1 MRNLFL
7 AGLAALAVLTIT
19 ACADAQTDTASAD
32 ADAAWH
38 DWPQRTMAG
47 PAGTAY
53 IAPGSGLTPQ
63 VYVYA
68 IEDIEALYGYSIDEY
83 GTEPETRLR
92 TAVDLSGVAVRGG
105 DIADGRLTGAS
116 ARIDGKDYAAA
127 AAWTPDGTA
136 VIIAV
141 APEGTALPVP
151 GQPSAGQQAATPAEP
166 AEVPRTQ
173 AGPATPLT
181 STGRFAPP
189 ATDQEVL
196 GWHRDGIV
204 YALAPGD
211 VDAPRGFNAVSG
223 PKWGYDSFEGAL
235 SHLVKNADITPR
247 AAPAMRTLDA
257 WTAWDGRTTKLVV
270 QPTRLAGKDAMLV
283 LLIIQKREQT
293 DFTMFGYEAT
303 EADYRAWGGIA
314 RMMQMRGIIPGTDV
328 FPAAERDRILAATP
342 AQQVELYNA
351 ALNKQF
357 NALAAGMVASM
368 QAQTVLRMQELN
380 YDLLFGG
387 DITSPMIAD

>member
-1 MRNLFL
+1 MRRLFL
-7 AGLAALAVLTIT
+7 IVLAALAAVTLT
-19 ACADAQTDTASAD
+19 ACADAQTDAASAYG
-32 ADAAWH
+32 DAAWQ
-38 DWPQRTMAG
+38 DWPQRAMAE

-53 IAPGSGLTPQ
+53 IAPGSGLTSR

-83 GTEPETRLR
+83 GADPDTRLR
-92 TAVDLSGVAVRGG
+92 TAIDLSGVAVIGG
-105 DIADGRLTGAS
+105 DIADGKLTGAS
-116 ARIDGKDYAAA
+116 ARIDGKDYAAS
-127 AAWTPDGTA
+127 AAWTPDGAA

-141 APEGTALPVP
+141 APEGTTLPVP
-151 GQPSAGQQAATPAEP
+151 GQPSRTRQAATPSQP
-166 AEVPRTQ
+166 AQAPRTQ
-173 AGPATPLT
+173 AQPATPLT
-181 STGRFAPP
+181 STGRYAPP

-196 GWHRDGIV
+196 GWHKDGIV
-204 YALAPGD
+204 YALAPRD

-223 PKWGYDSFEGAL
+223 PEWGYDSFEGAL
-235 SHLVKNADITPR
+235 SHLVKNAGITPR

-270 QPTRLAGKDAMLV
+270 QPTRLAGKDATLV

-328 FPAAERDRILAATP
+328 FPSAERDRILAASP
-342 AQQVELYNA
+342 SQQVEFYNA

-368 QAQTVLRMQELN
+368 QAQTILRMQELN
-380 YDLLFGG
+380 YDLLFGN